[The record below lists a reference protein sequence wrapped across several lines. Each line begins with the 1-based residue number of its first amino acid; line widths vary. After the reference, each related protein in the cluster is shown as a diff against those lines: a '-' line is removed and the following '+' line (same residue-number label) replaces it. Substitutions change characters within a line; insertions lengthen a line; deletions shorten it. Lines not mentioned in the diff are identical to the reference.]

1 MTTKVVDFPPWPT
14 GWGEV
19 KISPNPRAPFNLA
32 PPPSEGGLSFVGIFH
47 GNVSFELDDL
57 FFAANVLWQ
66 ITGFAC
72 DLSST
77 QIEADSVASIKDL
90 VQVWTLNR

>member
-1 MTTKVVDFPPWPT
+1 MTTKVVDLPPWPT

-19 KISPNPRAPFNLA
+19 KISLNPKGSFDFALPA
-32 PPPSEGGLSFVGIFH
+32 SEGGLSFVGIFH
-47 GNVSFELDDL
+47 GNASFELDDL

-90 VQVWTLNR
+90 VQAWTLNR